1 VDSEPKKSYRELTVW
16 QRALECCI
24 AIYRLTQTFPRE
36 ELYGLTNQMRRSA
49 VSVPSNIAEGYGR
62 LSRDQ
67 YRHFLGIAQG
77 SNFELQTQLLIA
89 RGLQFGDLSRLEK
102 IEGLSSEVGKMLT
115 VMIRKLSAPSPLTRR
130 P

>member
-1 VDSEPKKSYRELTVW
+1 VDGAPKNSFRELIVW
-16 QRALECCI
+16 QRALECCM

-36 ELYGLTNQMRRSA
+36 ELYGLANQMRRSA

-89 RGLQFGDLSRLEK
+89 RGLQFGEPSRLET
-102 IEGLSSEVGKMLT
+102 IERLSNEVGKMLT
-115 VMIRKLSAPSPLTRR
+115 VMIRKLSTPAR
-130 P
+130 PNP